1 MGKGMSVDE
10 DPWGRMIGGLRRGD
24 EAVVR
29 DFCARYGEQLHRVAK
44 KHLGTALRRRVG
56 PEDIVQSA
64 CRSFLRRAHGGE
76 FQIEDA
82 EELWRLLCAITLA
95 KVREHTRF
103 HLRKKRD
110 LGRERPSDAP
120 PGRSRSAGF
129 DTADPHPT
137 PAEAAEFADLFETA
151 FTSLDEEER
160 RIVDLKLQELTN
172 EEVAE
177 QIGSSE
183 RTVRRL
189 LKRVQGRLSRLLD
202 EA

>member
-1 MGKGMSVDE
+1 MSFEE
-10 DPWGRMIGGLRRGD
+10 DPWDELIQGLRRGD
-24 EAVVR
+24 EVILR
-29 DFCARYGEQLHRVAK
+29 DFCARYGEPLFRVAE
-44 KHLGTALRRRVG
+44 KHMGMAVRRRVG

-64 CRSFLRRAHGGE
+64 CRTFLRRARGGE
-76 FQIEDA
+76 FQMADA
-82 EELWRLLCAITLA
+82 EELWRLLCAITLT

-110 LGRERPSDAP
+110 PGREQPLDP
-120 PGRSRSAGF
+120 PRGRGRGAGF
-129 DTADPHPT
+129 DAADPHPT

-160 RIVDLKLQELTN
+160 RIVGLKLQELTN

-177 QIGSSE
+177 QLGSSE

-189 LKRVQGRLSRLLD
+189 LKRVQVRLRRVLD